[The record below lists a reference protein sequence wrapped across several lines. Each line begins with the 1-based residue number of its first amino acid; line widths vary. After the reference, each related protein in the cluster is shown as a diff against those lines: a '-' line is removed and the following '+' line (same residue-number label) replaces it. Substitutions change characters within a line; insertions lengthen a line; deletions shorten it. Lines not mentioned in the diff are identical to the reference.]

1 MNTNQDLIE
10 VLNDL
15 VQINNDRITGY
26 EKAITESKDE
36 DVDLKGLF
44 RSMVNESGQY
54 VSELR
59 SKITNL
65 GGTASDD
72 TTTSG
77 KIYRAWMDVKAVFTG
92 SDRKALLSSC
102 EFGEDAAQK
111 AYETA
116 LSSDTEI
123 DADTRQL
130 IMDQKTSLKK
140 SHDMIKKYRDLQ
152 GAIA

>member
-1 MNTNQDLIE
+1 MNTNENLIE

-26 EKAITESKDE
+26 EKAIAESKDE

-59 SKITNL
+59 SKITSL
-65 GGTASDD
+65 GGTATDD

-92 SDRKALLSSC
+92 SDRKALLNSC

-111 AYETA
+111 AYDTA
-116 LSSDTEI
+116 LSSDSEI

-130 IMDQKTSLKK
+130 IMDQKTALKK

-152 GAIA
+152 GGIA